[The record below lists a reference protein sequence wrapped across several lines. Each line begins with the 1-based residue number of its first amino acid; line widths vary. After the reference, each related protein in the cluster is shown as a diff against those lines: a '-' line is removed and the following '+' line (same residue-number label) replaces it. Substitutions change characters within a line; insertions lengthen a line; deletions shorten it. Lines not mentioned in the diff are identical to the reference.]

1 MLNHF
6 VFLEIDRDLKTAI
19 TGEYSLGLVLM
30 SVLIAILSTY
40 TAFLISERL
49 REAEQRGQYLAW
61 LATGALT
68 LGGGVWAMHFIG
80 ILAYKLPI
88 VTNYDAVITVVS
100 IIPAVLAS
108 IIILRITDSKNIT
121 VWHLVRLSVLM
132 GGGIGLMHY
141 IGMMAMRMDG
151 FMRYDPKLFILSI
164 VVAVT
169 LAGIAIK
176 LKLWADKYITA
187 GVVFSTRL
195 LIASIIM
202 GCAIAGMHYT
212 GMAAMTM
219 FSEPSALTPA
229 TTWTADTLT
238 QIIVIVVLLTI
249 VLMVTA
255 IVVSRR
261 FDLYQQIKDSES
273 RNRVILDNIL
283 GAVITIDEKGIVQ
296 TVNSTLETIF
306 GYSADE
312 VIGCNVKMFVPEPY
326 ASEHDNYLKKYREG
340 GEAKIIGTTRITKGQ
355 RKDGSIFPIELDVCE
370 VEQQGQR
377 MYIGIVRD
385 ISERKH
391 VEEEL
396 EKYRTQL
403 EELVQKRTLTM
414 RSALDEAERANS
426 AKSDFLSHM
435 SHELRTP
442 LNAIIGFGQMLEL
455 DAEVFN
461 DTQQGNV
468 KEILDAG
475 HHLLNLINDVL
486 DLAKIE
492 SGKLEVSM
500 ESVNLDDVLQ
510 QCLSLIQ
517 PHAEGRQIKII
528 DNLSDKGY
536 SVQADFTRLKQVLL
550 NLLSNAVKYNCESGS
565 ITVDSEV
572 IDKQRLRIS
581 VADTGEGLTDNQIA
595 KLFRPFER
603 MDVENNVEGTGI
615 GLVITKHLMELMG
628 GTIGINSSKGKG
640 SVFWIEL
647 LSDTLQSEQKNKT
660 GKKEQPSIIS
670 SKHTE
675 HEQRVLY
682 IEDNPANLRLVT
694 QLLSQQPNILLYSAE
709 EPLHGLDLAVEHIP
723 DLILLDINLPGIDG
737 YEVLKRLRQQ
747 EATQNIPVI
756 AISANAMKKDIERGI
771 AAGFDEYITKP
782 IDVKALLNAVNIK
795 LQGSNK

>member
-6 VFLEIDRDLKTAI
+6 VFLEIDRDLSTAI
-19 TGEYSLGLVLM
+19 SGQYNSGLVLL
-30 SVLIAILSTY
+30 SVLMAVLSTY
-40 TAFLISERL
+40 TAFLISERI
-49 REAEQRGQYLAW
+49 RETEQRGQYLAW
-61 LATGALT
+61 LITGALT
-68 LGGGVWAMHFIG
+68 MGGGVWAMHFIG
-80 ILAYKLPI
+80 MLAYKIPI
-88 VTNYDAVITVVS
+88 VINYDAIITVVS

-121 VWHLVRLSVLM
+121 IWRLVRLSVLM

-141 IGMMAMRMDG
+141 IGMAAMRMDG

-164 VVAVT
+164 IVAVT

-176 LKLWADKYITA
+176 LKIWADKYITA
-187 GVVFSTRL
+187 GVIFSERL
-195 LIASIIM
+195 LIAAIIM
-202 GCAIAGMHYT
+202 GCAISGMHYT
-212 GMAAMTM
+212 GMAAMTI
-219 FSEPSALTPA
+219 FPEPAAVILEHIWS
-229 TTWTADTLT
+229 ADTLT

-249 VLMVTA
+249 VLMITA
-255 IVVSRR
+255 IEVSRR

-273 RNRVILDNIL
+273 RNRVILNNIL

-296 TVNSTLETIF
+296 TVNHALENIF

-312 VIGCNVKMFVPEPY
+312 VIGRNVRIFVPEPY

-340 GEAKIIGTTRITKGQ
+340 GEAKIIGTTRTTEAL
-355 RKDGSIFPIELDVCE
+355 RKDGSLFPIELDVCE
-370 VEQQGQR
+370 VEQQGQH

-385 ISERKH
+385 ITERKQ

-396 EKYRTQL
+396 DKYRTQL
-403 EELVQKRTLTM
+403 EKIVQERTLNM
-414 RSALDEAERANS
+414 KSALNEAERANS

-455 DAEVFN
+455 DAEAFN

-517 PHAEGRQIKII
+517 PHAEARQIKII
-528 DNLSDKGY
+528 ENLCDKGY

-565 ITVDSEV
+565 ITVDSEI

-581 VADTGEGLTDNQIA
+581 VADTGEGLTDEEITQ
-595 KLFRPFER
+595 LFKPFER
-603 MDVENNVEGTGI
+603 INEANNVEGTGI
-615 GLVITKHLMELMG
+615 GLVITKHLVELMG
-628 GTIGINSSKGKG
+628 GTVGIKSSKDKG

-647 LSDTLQSEQKNKT
+647 VSDTLQSEQKNEAA
-660 GKKEQPSIIS
+660 KKEQLSIIS

-675 HEQRVLY
+675 HKNKVLY

-694 QLLSQQPNILLYSAE
+694 QLLTQQPNIQLYSAE
-709 EPLHGLDLAVEHIP
+709 EPLHGLELAFEHIP

-737 YEVLKRLRQQ
+737 YEVLLRLRQK
-747 EATQNIPVI
+747 EVTQNIPVI
-756 AISANAMKKDIERGI
+756 AISANAMKKDIERGM
-771 AAGFDEYITKP
+771 AAGFDDYITKP
-782 IDVKALLNAVNIK
+782 INVKVLLDTVNNK
-795 LQGSNK
+795 LQEKG